1 MHRSAVLLCTALAC
15 TPAGDDTTG
24 ATTTATTATT
34 TSPDPTTTGTTADT
48 PTTTTPDPSTTDV
61 PTSDPTVDP
70 SETSATT
77 VDPSETTDTS
87 ETTGGSA
94 CADPALWDEGLVP
107 SNTVHVATTGAD
119 TPDCGAEATP
129 CATLGGALAVT
140 TPGTEIVVHAGNY
153 APDQFLEIQGAE
165 GAPIWIGGADGE
177 PRPIIDGG
185 GEALHLTRPRYIILH
200 DLEISGATS
209 NGINI
214 DDGGDY
220 ADPEAAR
227 FIGMRRLSIHDVG
240 QGGNQDCLKLSGLN
254 DFFVVDSEFS
264 RCGGGGSGSGVD
276 HVGCHRGTIA
286 RNSFSDIS
294 GNAVQCK
301 GGSADLEIRHNRMIE
316 TGERAVN
323 MGGSTGFEFFRPPLV
338 QPGPNAEARDIRV
351 IANEIVGGNAA
362 LAFVGCVDCLA
373 ADNTIIRPHNW
384 ILRILQE
391 TVDADGYTFT
401 PASGGVLRNN
411 LVVFD
416 RADLSTYINIGG
428 NTDPASFTFANNLW
442 YAVDDPSQSDPAA
455 DLPTPESAGVVGQDP
470 LLVDLDGADYSLT
483 ASSPALQAGLS
494 PASTARD
501 IAGAC
506 YADPPSI
513 GAHELAP

>member
-24 ATTTATTATT
+24 ATTTAST
-34 TSPDPTTTGTTADT
+34 TSAGPATMTGTTNT
-48 PTTTTPDPSTTDV
+48 PTTTNADPSTT
-61 PTSDPTVDP
+61 TGEAGTT

-77 VDPSETTDTS
+77 LEPGETTDPTDP
-87 ETTGGSA
+87 TGGSA
-94 CADPALWDEGLVP
+94 CADPALWDEGLAP

-119 TPDCGAEATP
+119 APDCGAEATP
-129 CATLGGALAVT
+129 CATLGAALAVT
-140 TPGTEIVVHAGNY
+140 TPGTEIVMHAGNY
-153 APDQFLEIQGAE
+153 APDQFLEVQGSE

-185 GEALHLTRPRYIILH
+185 GEALHLTRPRFIILH
-200 DLEISGATS
+200 DLEISGAGS

-220 ADPEAAR
+220 EDPEAAR
-227 FIGMRRLSIHDVG
+227 FIGLRRVSIHDIG
-240 QGGNQDCLKLSGLN
+240 QGGNEDCLKLSGLN
-254 DFFVVDSEFS
+254 DFFVVDSEFA
-264 RCGGGGSGSGVD
+264 RCGGGGSGSGID

-301 GGSADLEIRHNRMIE
+301 GGSADLEIRHNRMVE

-323 MGGSTGFEFFRPPLV
+323 MGGSTGLEFFRPPLV

-351 IANEIVGGNAA
+351 IANEIVGGDAA

-373 ADNTIIRPHNW
+373 ADNTIVRPHSW

-391 TVDADGYTFT
+391 TVDTDGYTFT
-401 PASGGVLRNN
+401 PASGGVFRNN

-416 RADLSTYINIGG
+416 RADLSTFLNIGG
-428 NTDPASFTFANNLW
+428 DTDPASFTFANNLW
-442 YAVDDPSQSDPAA
+442 YAVDDPAQSDPAG

-470 LLVDLDGADYSLT
+470 LLADLAGGDYSLT
-483 ASSPALQAGLS
+483 AGSPAIQSGLS
-494 PASTARD
+494 PASAARD
-501 IAGAC
+501 IAGTC